1 MYRQWVNL
9 PPDQLYATIG
19 VSRSSCMLDVE
30 WPTPDRG
37 DIDIKNVGVL
47 RCTLHF
53 SGPHSSLLFW
63 CTCVP
68 HFSFSVYCFF
78 LSVYVCTT
86 LFFHF
91 RFIAF
96 FSVYLCTTHFLF
108 TSGLLIFFLSVYV
121 CTTVFF
127 SLPVYFA
134 CSAMAENPYWLF
146 IACLKKHFLHLKFCL
161 ICVCLC
167 VCVCV

>member
-30 WPTPDRG
+30 WPRPDRG

-47 RCTLHF
+47 RCTLQF
-53 SGPHSSLLFW
+53 SGPHSSLLFS

-68 HFSFSVYCFF
+68 HFSFHFRFIAFFFPCTCVPHFFFHFRVTAFFFQCTCVPHIFCSLPVYCFF
-78 LSVYVCTT
+78 LSVCGCTT
-86 LFFHF
+86 L
-91 RFIAF
+91 
-96 FSVYLCTTHFLF
+96 
-108 TSGLLIFFLSVYV
+108 
-121 CTTVFF
+121 FF

-134 CSAMAENPYWLF
+134 SSAMAENPYWLF
-146 IACLKKHFLHLKFCL
+146 IARLKNIFF
-161 ICVCLC
+161 I
-167 VCVCV
+167 